1 MSYQRDQALFDSF
14 KVPHQVVAV
23 VTDTVLA
30 RELAS
35 SFTNKYLFT
44 IIMGQHD
51 KINSRRSRK
60 CTKLSVFSL
69 QKTISW
75 LCISK
80 LFCDDTLRSS
90 FATRVRMSRDLMT
103 AVARNRFKIIHWLV
117 YCFQKRFYI
126 ERMAL
131 LFSRFFM
138 VDPKYLWFNGAK
150 NCHIVN
156 ISWSVKCHGNSTKR
170 NWNVCCT
177 HLLWLALRPIVF
189 SA

>member
-14 KVPHQVVAV
+14 KVPHKVVAV

-35 SFTNKYLFT
+35 SFTNKCLLI
-44 IIMGQHD
+44 IIMGQHN

-60 CTKLSVFSL
+60 CIQLSISSL

-75 LCISK
+75 LRISK

-90 FATRVRMSRDLMT
+90 FATRISRDVMT
-103 AVARNRFKIIHWLV
+103 VVARSRFKIIHWLV

-131 LFSRFFM
+131 LFSRFSM

-150 NCHIVN
+150 NCHIAN
-156 ISWSVKCHGNSTKR
+156 ISWSVRCYGNSTKR

-177 HLLWLALRPIVF
+177 HLLRLALRPIVF
-189 SA
+189 ST

>member
-1 MSYQRDQALFDSF
+1 MSF
-14 KVPHQVVAV
+14 H
-23 VTDTVLA
+23 
-30 RELAS
+30 
-35 SFTNKYLFT
+35 NH
-44 IIMGQHD
+44 MGQHN

-60 CTKLSVFSL
+60 CTQLSISSL

-75 LCISK
+75 LRISK

-90 FATRVRMSRDLMT
+90 FATRMSRDLLT
-103 AVARNRFKIIHWLV
+103 VIAHSRLKIIHWLV

-131 LFSRFFM
+131 LFSKFFI

-156 ISWSVKCHGNSTKR
+156 VSWLVKWYGNSTKR
-170 NWNVCCT
+170 NWNVCCM
-177 HLLWLALRPIVF
+177 HLLRLALRPIVF

>member
-51 KINSRRSRK
+51 KINSHHSRK

>member
-35 SFTNKYLFT
+35 SFTSKYLFT

-177 HLLWLALRPIVF
+177 HLLLLALRPIVF

>member
-1 MSYQRDQALFDSF
+1 MSFLN
-14 KVPHQVVAV
+14 HH
-23 VTDTVLA
+23 
-30 RELAS
+30 
-35 SFTNKYLFT
+35 
-44 IIMGQHD
+44 GQHN

-60 CTKLSVFSL
+60 CTQLSVSSL

-75 LCISK
+75 LRISK

-90 FATRVRMSRDLMT
+90 FATRMSRDLMT
-103 AVARNRFKIIHWLV
+103 VVARSRFKIIHWLV

-126 ERMAL
+126 EIMAL
-131 LFSRFFM
+131 LFSRFYM

-156 ISWSVKCHGNSTKR
+156 VWSVKCYGNSTKCD
-170 NWNVCCT
+170 WNVCYT
-177 HLLWLALRPIVF
+177 HLLRLALRPIVF

>member
-14 KVPHQVVAV
+14 KVPHQVVDV
-23 VTDTVLA
+23 VTDAVLA

-60 CTKLSVFSL
+60 CTQLSVSSL

-75 LCISK
+75 LCISNR
-80 LFCDDTLRSS
+80 FCDDTLRSS
-90 FATRVRMSRDLMT
+90 FATRMSRDLIT
-103 AVARNRFKIIHWLV
+103 VVARNRFKIINWLV

-156 ISWSVKCHGNSTKR
+156 ISWSVKCYGNSTKR

>member
-1 MSYQRDQALFDSF
+1 M
-14 KVPHQVVAV
+14 

-60 CTKLSVFSL
+60 CTQLSVSSL

-80 LFCDDTLRSS
+80 RFCDDTLRSS
-90 FATRVRMSRDLMT
+90 FATRMSRDLMT
-103 AVARNRFKIIHWLV
+103 VVARNRFKIIHWLV

-138 VDPKYLWFNGAK
+138 VDPKYLWFNGAN

-170 NWNVCCT
+170 NWNGCCT
-177 HLLWLALRPIVF
+177 HLLWLTLRPIVF
-189 SA
+189 SAWSCFNVSPLWKDG

>member
-35 SFTNKYLFT
+35 SFTNKCLFT
-44 IIMGQHD
+44 IIMGQHN
-51 KINSRRSRK
+51 KINLRRSRK
-60 CTKLSVFSL
+60 CTQLSISSQ

-75 LCISK
+75 LRISK

-90 FATRVRMSRDLMT
+90 FATLMSRDLIT
-103 AVARNRFKIIHWLV
+103 VVARSRFKIIYWLV
-117 YCFQKRFYI
+117 YFFQKRFYI

-131 LFSRFFM
+131 LFSRFFK

-156 ISWSVKCHGNSTKR
+156 IYWSVRCYGNSTKR

-177 HLLWLALRPIVF
+177 HLLRLALRPIFF